1 MTERRPTISIVTPSF
16 NQAQFLEEAMQSVL
30 GQTYPHVEYVVI
42 DGGSIDGSVDI
53 IRRHAGPV
61 GLLGE
66 RA

>member
-42 DGGSIDGSVDI
+42 EGVVGRQRNDHPALRRPVD
-53 IRRHAGPV
+53 
-61 GLLGE
+61 LLGQ